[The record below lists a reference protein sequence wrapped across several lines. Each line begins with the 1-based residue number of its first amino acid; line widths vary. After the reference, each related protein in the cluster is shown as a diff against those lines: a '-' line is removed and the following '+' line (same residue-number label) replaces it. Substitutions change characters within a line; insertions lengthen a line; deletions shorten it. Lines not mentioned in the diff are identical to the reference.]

1 MGHSNWT
8 CDLSPTL
15 EGLSWLHSIHSCPAR
30 QRCSEVEPPLPAG
43 QLTRTSAGFSL
54 IETLVA
60 LTVLAFALLGLAML
74 FPAEERLAKLSG
86 VTSETARLAQKE
98 LDQIRENISAPSGS
112 FTDLDGNTVEVACP
126 GTPGTSCGNPLTASG
141 LIDFS
146 QAAPV
151 GFSTQLTD
159 PSGQQYS
166 IRWNISVT
174 NSNGRKTVLAG
185 KAVNL
190 TGGLAPVVQFQTLTA
205 P

>member
-1 MGHSNWT
+1 MALVCCSDG
-8 CDLSPTL
+8 LRPRLKEASPAAKA
-15 EGLSWLHSIHSCPAR
+15 SSSAV
-30 QRCSEVEPPLPAG
+30 QRSRAA
-43 QLTRTSAGFSL
+43 TGFSL
-54 IETLVA
+54 VETLVA
-60 LTVLAFALLGLAML
+60 QSLLAFALLGMAML
-74 FPAEERLAKLSG
+74 YPLAIRVAKLTS

-98 LDQIRENISAPSGS
+98 LDQIRENISSPLSI
-112 FTDLDGNTVEVACP
+112 TDLDGNTVDVACP

-146 QAAPV
+146 AAAPV
-151 GFSTQLTD
+151 GFSAQLAD

-174 NSNGRKTVLAG
+174 ASNGRKIILAG
-185 KAVNL
+185 RALYL

>member
-1 MGHSNWT
+1 M
-8 CDLSPTL
+8 
-15 EGLSWLHSIHSCPAR
+15 
-30 QRCSEVEPPLPAG
+30 
-43 QLTRTSAGFSL
+43 
-54 IETLVA
+54 A

>member
-1 MGHSNWT
+1 MAPS
-8 CDLSPTL
+8 
-15 EGLSWLHSIHSCPAR
+15 
-30 QRCSEVEPPLPAG
+30 PAG
-43 QLTRTSAGFSL
+43 QLTRTGAGFSL
-54 IETLVA
+54 VETLVA

-74 FPAEERLAKLSG
+74 FPLEERLAKLTS

-174 NSNGRKTVLAG
+174 ASNGRKTILAG

>member
-1 MGHSNWT
+1 
-8 CDLSPTL
+8 
-15 EGLSWLHSIHSCPAR
+15 
-30 QRCSEVEPPLPAG
+30 
-43 QLTRTSAGFSL
+43 
-54 IETLVA
+54 VA
-60 LTVLAFALLGLAML
+60 LTILAFALLGLAML
-74 FPAEERLAKLSG
+74 FPAEEQLAKLSS

-98 LDQIRENISAPSGS
+98 LDQIRENISTPSGS

-151 GFSTQLTD
+151 GFSTQLAD

-174 NSNGRKTVLAG
+174 NSNGRKCIVAG

-190 TGGLAPVVQFQTLTA
+190 TGGLAPIVQFQTLTA

>member
-1 MGHSNWT
+1 
-8 CDLSPTL
+8 L
-15 EGLSWLHSIHSCPAR
+15 
-30 QRCSEVEPPLPAG
+30 V
-43 QLTRTSAGFSL
+43 
-54 IETLVA
+54 ETLVA
-60 LTVLAFALLGLAML
+60 QSLLAFALLGLAML
-74 FPAEERLAKLSG
+74 FPLEERLAQLTS

-98 LDQIRENISAPSGS
+98 LAQIRENISAPSGS

-146 QAAPV
+146 QAPPV
-151 GFSTQLTD
+151 GFSTQLAD
-159 PSGQQYS
+159 PSGQSYS

-174 NSNGRKTVLAG
+174 ASNGRKTILAG
-185 KAVNL
+185 KPVSL

>member
-1 MGHSNWT
+1 
-8 CDLSPTL
+8 
-15 EGLSWLHSIHSCPAR
+15 
-30 QRCSEVEPPLPAG
+30 
-43 QLTRTSAGFSL
+43 
-54 IETLVA
+54 VA
-60 LTVLAFALLGLAML
+60 LTVLAFALLGMAML
-74 FPAEERLAKLSG
+74 FPIEERLAKLTS

-98 LDQIRENISAPSGS
+98 LDQIRENISVSSGS
-112 FTDLDGNTVEVACP
+112 FTDLNGNTVEVACP

-146 QAAPV
+146 QAPPV
-151 GFSTQLTD
+151 GFSTQLAD

-174 NSNGRKTVLAG
+174 ASNGRKTILAG
-185 KAVNL
+185 KALNL

>member
-1 MGHSNWT
+1 
-8 CDLSPTL
+8 
-15 EGLSWLHSIHSCPAR
+15 
-30 QRCSEVEPPLPAG
+30 
-43 QLTRTSAGFSL
+43 
-54 IETLVA
+54 
-60 LTVLAFALLGLAML
+60 ML
-74 FPAEERLAKLSG
+74 FPFEERLAKMTS
-86 VTSETARLAQKE
+86 VMSETGRLAQKE

-151 GFSTQLTD
+151 GFSTQL
-159 PSGQQYS
+159 SGPVTITNGVASAQQYS

-174 NSNGRKTVLAG
+174 ASNGRKTILAG
-185 KAVNL
+185 QAVSL

>member
-1 MGHSNWT
+1 LAQT
-8 CDLSPTL
+8 
-15 EGLSWLHSIHSCPAR
+15 I
-30 QRCSEVEPPLPAG
+30 
-43 QLTRTSAGFSL
+43 
-54 IETLVA
+54 
-60 LTVLAFALLGLAML
+60 LAFALLGLAML
-74 FPAEERLAKLSG
+74 FPLEERLATLTS

-112 FTDLDGNTVEVACP
+112 FADLNGNTVEVGCP

-151 GFSTQLTD
+151 GFSTQLAD
-159 PSGQQYS
+159 PAGQQYS

>member
-1 MGHSNWT
+1 
-8 CDLSPTL
+8 
-15 EGLSWLHSIHSCPAR
+15 
-30 QRCSEVEPPLPAG
+30 
-43 QLTRTSAGFSL
+43 
-54 IETLVA
+54 
-60 LTVLAFALLGLAML
+60 L
-74 FPAEERLAKLSG
+74 FPLEERFAKLTS

-98 LDQIRENISAPSGS
+98 LDQIRENISVSSGS

-146 QAAPV
+146 PAPPV
-151 GFSTQLTD
+151 GFSTQWAD

-174 NSNGRKTVLAG
+174 TSEGRKTILAG
-185 KAVNL
+185 KALNL

>member
-1 MGHSNWT
+1 
-8 CDLSPTL
+8 
-15 EGLSWLHSIHSCPAR
+15 
-30 QRCSEVEPPLPAG
+30 
-43 QLTRTSAGFSL
+43 
-54 IETLVA
+54 VA
-60 LTVLAFALLGLAML
+60 LTILAFALLGLAML
-74 FPAEERLAKLSG
+74 FPLEERVAKLTS
-86 VTSETARLAQKE
+86 VTSETARLALKE
-98 LDQIRENISAPSGS
+98 LDQIRENISVSSGS

-151 GFSTQLTD
+151 GFSTQLAD

-174 NSNGRKTVLAG
+174 ASAGRKTILAG
-185 KAVNL
+185 KALNL

>member
-1 MGHSNWT
+1 M
-8 CDLSPTL
+8 
-15 EGLSWLHSIHSCPAR
+15 
-30 QRCSEVEPPLPAG
+30 
-43 QLTRTSAGFSL
+43 
-54 IETLVA
+54 A
-60 LTVLAFALLGLAML
+60 LTVLAVALLGLAML
-74 FPAEERLAKLSG
+74 FPLEQRLAKLTS

-112 FTDLDGNTVEVACP
+112 FTDLDGNTVQVACP

-174 NSNGRKTVLAG
+174 ASNGRKTVLAG
-185 KAVNL
+185 KAVYL
-190 TGGLAPVVQFQTLTA
+190 TGGLAPAVQYQTMTA